1 MNTKT
6 RRILSVLLV
15 LCMSFALM
23 ATAAFAAEPETEDV
37 AKIALS
43 VSALGESKDMTVTAK
58 AEVTMTEKQAEAA
71 AAMGAAELAKKEFVC
86 TLSDSA
92 KFLGAV
98 ADQVKAAKITLNEG
112 SIFEMK
118 SCELKDGVL
127 TVKYAVKA
135 DALKDLS
142 AKDLKAKLAAEK
154 AVVTAVVEKV
164 AVKEDVKSTVTATAC
179 LGENVLAKG
188 ETEVCLSAAMP
199 FVDVAS
205 DAYYAEPVL
214 WAVDKKITVGTTT
227 TTFSPDWAC
236 TRAQIVTF
244 LWRYSNS
251 PKATSEKNP
260 FTDVASTAYYYDAV
274 LWAVEKGITVGTSA
288 TTFSP
293 DAPCTRGQFVTFLWR
308 FDGEKKV
315 EKAENPFTD
324 VAASDYYYDA
334 VLWAVDTGV
343 TVGMSATTFVPSMNC
358 SRAHVVTFLHRYD
371 GLQKAADET
380 PAPAADETP
389 AA

>member
-92 KFLGAV
+92 KFLGTV

-315 EKAENPFTD
+315 EMDNPFED
-324 VAASDYYYDA
+324 VAAADYYYDA
-334 VLWAVDTGV
+334 VLWAAKTGV
-343 TVGMSATTFVPSMNC
+343 TVGTGAKTFTPTMNC
-358 SRAHVVTFLHRYD
+358 SRAHVVTFLCRYD
-371 GLQKAADET
+371 AMQK
-380 PAPAADETP
+380 PAADTT

>member
-23 ATAAFAAEPETEDV
+23 ATAAFAADTETEDV

-43 VSALGESKDMTVTAK
+43 VSALGESNNMTVTAK
-58 AEVTMTEKQAEAA
+58 ADVTMTEDQAKAA
-71 AAMGAAELAKKEFVC
+71 ATLGAEELAKKEFTC

-92 KFLGAV
+92 KFLGSVEA
-98 ADQVKAAKITLNEG
+98 QVKAAKISLNEG

-118 SCELKDGVL
+118 SFELKDGALNV
-127 TVKYAVKA
+127 TYVVKA
-135 DALKDLS
+135 DAVKTLT
-142 AKDLKAKLAAEK
+142 AEQLKAKLAEK
-154 AVVTAVVEKV
+154 VVVTAVVEKV
-164 AVKEDVKSTVTATAC
+164 AVKEDVKSTVTAVAC
-179 LGENVLAKG
+179 LGDKVLAKG
-188 ETEVCLSAAMP
+188 ETEVSLSAAMP

-244 LWRYSNS
+244 LWRYSGS

-380 PAPAADETP
+380 PASAATEAPAA
-389 AA
+389 